1 MTPSTPPRSRGTRCL
16 TQPSG
21 NTSSNTIMQPQRT
34 PQKPSQNLVPVTPST
49 TKPFKNVPL
58 LAPPNSNM
66 GMTSPFNGL
75 TSPQRSP
82 FPKSSVK
89 RTLFQF
95 ESHDNGIV
103 REEQESL
110 GRVNRIL
117 FPTQQDADI
126 DEDEEVLL
134 PPSRPTS
141 ARQLRLSPERDELD
155 QSYRKKIIKDI
166 PGTPSDKVITFEL
179 AKNWNN
185 YSPQNASSQE
195 SEDEEDIIIKP
206 AQVGKNPFVSDELVT
221 QDIRN
226 ERKKAMLRENPD
238 IEDVITYVNK
248 KGEVVEKRKLTDEEK
263 RRFKPKALI
272 FYITTLTGFFNFFLT
287 VSFYSGFLVFR
298 IIAHFIVVSF
308 HQSELGEDAYKKV
321 IFLSSAIREKQKS
334 KRAKAET
341 TQNKMHPISGVI
353 WLYICVWIVHAKVT
367 PKDELKWNKGYSLPN
382 LLEVTDQKKELS
394 QWTLG
399 DKVKLEEGRF
409 ILTPGKNTKGSL
421 WLKPEYTTHDAM
433 TIEWTFRSFGFR
445 GSTKGGLAFW
455 LKQGNV
461 GDGTELFGGS
471 SKKFDGL
478 MILLRLD
485 DKLGESV
492 TAYLN
497 DGSKNLDIK
506 SSPYFASCL
515 FQYQDSMVPSTLRL
529 TYDPL
534 DNHLLKLQMDNRV
547 CFQTRKVKFVGSSFK
562 IGTSAINDA
571 SKESFE
577 ILKTKLYDGVI
588 EDSLIPNVNP
598 MGQPRVVTK
607 VINSQ
612 TGEESFKEKTPFS
625 EKGESIT
632 SNELFEKINK
642 LEGKIMA
649 NDINPLLHKMDKI
662 VENERELIQRL
673 RSVLDLKKTDRR
685 PAIND
690 DSFQD
695 FLSMNSNLD
704 KLIKEQERIR
714 LDAKLHSERT
724 NGHDEIF
731 SKISVWLVLLIFIMI
746 TLAYYMFRINQD
758 IKKVKLL

>member
-1 MTPSTPPRSRGTRCL
+1 MTPSTPPRSRGTRYL

-263 RRFKPKALI
+263 RRFKPKAL
-272 FYITTLTGFFNFFLT
+272 F
-287 VSFYSGFLVFR
+287 
-298 IIAHFIVVSF
+298 
-308 HQSELGEDAYKKV
+308 
-321 IFLSSAIREKQKS
+321 
-334 KRAKAET
+334 
-341 TQNKMHPISGVI
+341 
-353 WLYICVWIVHAKVT
+353 
-367 PKDELKWNKGYSLPN
+367 
-382 LLEVTDQKKELS
+382 
-394 QWTLG
+394 
-399 DKVKLEEGRF
+399 
-409 ILTPGKNTKGSL
+409 
-421 WLKPEYTTHDAM
+421 
-433 TIEWTFRSFGFR
+433 
-445 GSTKGGLAFW
+445 
-455 LKQGNV
+455 
-461 GDGTELFGGS
+461 
-471 SKKFDGL
+471 
-478 MILLRLD
+478 
-485 DKLGESV
+485 
-492 TAYLN
+492 
-497 DGSKNLDIK
+497 
-506 SSPYFASCL
+506 
-515 FQYQDSMVPSTLRL
+515 
-529 TYDPL
+529 
-534 DNHLLKLQMDNRV
+534 
-547 CFQTRKVKFVGSSFK
+547 
-562 IGTSAINDA
+562 
-571 SKESFE
+571 
-577 ILKTKLYDGVI
+577 
-588 EDSLIPNVNP
+588 
-598 MGQPRVVTK
+598 QPR
-607 VINSQ
+607 
-612 TGEESFKEKTPFS
+612 
-625 EKGESIT
+625 
-632 SNELFEKINK
+632 
-642 LEGKIMA
+642 
-649 NDINPLLHKMDKI
+649 D
-662 VENERELIQRL
+662 
-673 RSVLDLKKTDRR
+673 
-685 PAIND
+685 
-690 DSFQD
+690 
-695 FLSMNSNLD
+695 
-704 KLIKEQERIR
+704 QE
-714 LDAKLHSERT
+714 H
-724 NGHDEIF
+724 
-731 SKISVWLVLLIFIMI
+731 
-746 TLAYYMFRINQD
+746 
-758 IKKVKLL
+758 